1 MPTIEIGLGAVK
13 GFQTQFCLRILFE
26 NASVR

>member
-1 MPTIEIGLGAVK
+1 MPTIEIGLGAVT
-13 GFQTQFCLRILFE
+13 GFQIQFFSRILFE